1 MAEALQ
7 LNEETVTSGRQLI
20 ARPASRKEARA
31 RIPRPTTIMA
41 ARNSFESLGLCEI
54 PLKVPKPG
62 TDFGRAV
69 QQLMQGDA
77 NAQRI
82 IAAAS
87 ELQQRRDRLA
97 AIETLS
103 DMTVDEALSEMLA
116 YDRQLEDLQGRLE
129 VRLPAK
135 CAHSK

>member
-1 MAEALQ
+1 
-7 LNEETVTSGRQLI
+7 
-20 ARPASRKEARA
+20 
-31 RIPRPTTIMA
+31 MA
-41 ARNSFESLGLCEI
+41 ARNSFGGLGVCEI
-54 PLKVPKPG
+54 PLKVPKSG
-62 TDFGRAV
+62 TDFRRAM

-87 ELQQRRDRLA
+87 ELQERRDRLVG
-97 AIETLS
+97 IETLS

-129 VRLPAK
+129 VRLPECPTHYLGA
-135 CAHSK
+135 

>member
-1 MAEALQ
+1 
-7 LNEETVTSGRQLI
+7 
-20 ARPASRKEARA
+20 
-31 RIPRPTTIMA
+31 MA